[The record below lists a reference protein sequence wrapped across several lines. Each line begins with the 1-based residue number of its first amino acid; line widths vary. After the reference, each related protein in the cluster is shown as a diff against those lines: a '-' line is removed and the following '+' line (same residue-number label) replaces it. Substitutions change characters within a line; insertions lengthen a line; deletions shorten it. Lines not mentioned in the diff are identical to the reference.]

1 MTNPLDGNGV
11 EALKPCP
18 FCGAA
23 FLIAQEPHDNHP
35 VAGMFYIY
43 HDYGPISSAARACII
58 DVRRH
63 FASREEAITAWNTR
77 TTSLAAQ
84 DGLVEA
90 LRAAR
95 RVIRELDQY
104 QSDPRR
110 GDYGVECACCMGE
123 LLDDHQDA
131 IAQIDAALSAI
142 KEQHHD

>member
-1 MTNPLDGNGV
+1 MDKAEQPTITRAGIEAATAETERLRLELDITNADHIALWLEENVIPHDALRLCQSWLAVQIV
-11 EALKPCP
+11 EAHERDL
-18 FCGAA
+18 
-23 FLIAQEPHDNHP
+23 
-35 VAGMFYIY
+35 
-43 HDYGPISSAARACII
+43 AR
-58 DVRRH
+58 H
-63 FASREEAITAWNTR
+63 R